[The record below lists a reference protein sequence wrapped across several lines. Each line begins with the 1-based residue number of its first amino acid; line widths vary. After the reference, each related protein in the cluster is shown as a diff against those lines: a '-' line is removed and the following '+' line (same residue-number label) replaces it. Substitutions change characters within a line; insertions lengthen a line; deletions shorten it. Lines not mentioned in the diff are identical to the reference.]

1 MSLESRDGLA
11 SKLLEATQE
20 GNFEARGVRL
30 RKDDYLQTASP
41 FPGDLPTDCCKGQG
55 PCLWVLKFPV
65 ALSKGASRTLYEAD
79 PNAQDEVGETPLFE
93 AFEGLREFCAAA
105 VGNSEI
111 VSLLLL
117 NSANPNHISHQ
128 EMVARFSGREVDPK
142 EREAAISTLSA
153 SLQSQVLDHIARSQ
167 PPSDSRSDALSP
179 TERTTPE
186 DEQES
191 KPQGADSSEPKRREA
206 SEDPPSTGG
215 EAEAEEVSGPKAAE
229 SAAAVPEPTS
239 PSTPRAQR
247 EEAEQVGN
255 AMDSTDPALPDQS
268 AEQEP
273 PPPEEKPEA
282 RLDESVKS
290 GSAEP
295 APKPLSSL
303 HVIEHSPMVAVRSQ
317 PWMQSPVIAHL
328 RPGQHVNLGE
338 WDATQQWR
346 RVVSEDGGWL
356 PVWHPTLGCLVTL
369 VGVEAYPLKRDFDRL
384 PGPSVSEVWEELY
397 SNGCLNVP
405 PPERIETGAGGPGG
419 TMAAQALMEVMT
431 MGRAQ
436 TPEGEKALASL
447 DPKTVEHVIKKLTNA
462 SSGIR
467 QALKGTAFLRAFLV
481 RAAVAV
487 PVEKEHGYP
496 AHPCASA
503 ASLSPGDMASDGK
516 QAACGDGGAEG
527 FVFIGPDLTRAF
539 VGRVDSISISSL
551 EEKHMGME
559 ARLPRHCQTAET
571 PLCQGFVQGSVGAAI
586 GGSCAH
592 PLDLIKVRM
601 QLQTEVPKLSMLQMG
616 PHIVKNEGVLGLFKG
631 VDASAARQLV
641 YSGVRFGMY
650 DMLKG
655 FCGESQRPLSTAE
668 KVICAAVAGATGAF
682 AGNPGDLAMVRMQ
695 ADGKLPEAER
705 RGYKNIFDAVGKIA
719 RSEGVLSMWRTG
731 VVPNMNR
738 ATIITVGQLAAYD
751 TCKEVFVESFKMKEG
766 VGLHLSS
773 SFGAAFIASVMSNP
787 VDVAK
792 TRLMNQKA
800 EEGKPLLYRSTVQ
813 TMSTIAQQEG
823 PLALYKGFPA
833 TFARQC
839 PYVVITWVTVE
850 QLKKIMKDW

>member
-1 MSLESRDGLA
+1 
-11 SKLLEATQE
+11 
-20 GNFEARGVRL
+20 
-30 RKDDYLQTASP
+30 
-41 FPGDLPTDCCKGQG
+41 
-55 PCLWVLKFPV
+55 
-65 ALSKGASRTLYEAD
+65 
-79 PNAQDEVGETPLFE
+79 
-93 AFEGLREFCAAA
+93 
-105 VGNSEI
+105 
-111 VSLLLL
+111 
-117 NSANPNHISHQ
+117 
-128 EMVARFSGREVDPK
+128 
-142 EREAAISTLSA
+142 
-153 SLQSQVLDHIARSQ
+153 
-167 PPSDSRSDALSP
+167 
-179 TERTTPE
+179 
-186 DEQES
+186 
-191 KPQGADSSEPKRREA
+191 
-206 SEDPPSTGG
+206 
-215 EAEAEEVSGPKAAE
+215 
-229 SAAAVPEPTS
+229 
-239 PSTPRAQR
+239 
-247 EEAEQVGN
+247 
-255 AMDSTDPALPDQS
+255 
-268 AEQEP
+268 
-273 PPPEEKPEA
+273 
-282 RLDESVKS
+282 
-290 GSAEP
+290 
-295 APKPLSSL
+295 
-303 HVIEHSPMVAVRSQ
+303 
-317 PWMQSPVIAHL
+317 
-328 RPGQHVNLGE
+328 
-338 WDATQQWR
+338 
-346 RVVSEDGGWL
+346 
-356 PVWHPTLGCLVTL
+356 
-369 VGVEAYPLKRDFDRL
+369 
-384 PGPSVSEVWEELY
+384 
-397 SNGCLNVP
+397 
-405 PPERIETGAGGPGG
+405 
-419 TMAAQALMEVMT
+419 
-431 MGRAQ
+431 
-436 TPEGEKALASL
+436 
-447 DPKTVEHVIKKLTNA
+447 
-462 SSGIR
+462 
-467 QALKGTAFLRAFLV
+467 
-481 RAAVAV
+481 
-487 PVEKEHGYP
+487 
-496 AHPCASA
+496 
-503 ASLSPGDMASDGK
+503 MASDGN
-516 QAACGDGGAEG
+516 Q
-527 FVFIGPDLTRAF
+527 
-539 VGRVDSISISSL
+539 
-551 EEKHMGME
+551 EKHLGME
-559 ARLPRHCQTAET
+559 ARLPRT
-571 PLCQGFVQGSVGAAI
+571 PAGESKNAQIWKGFVQGSVGAAI

-751 TCKEVFVESFKMKEG
+751 TCKEVFVDKFKMKEG

>member
-1 MSLESRDGLA
+1 MSLESRDDLA
-11 SKLLEATQE
+11 SELLAAT
-20 GNFEARGVRL
+20 
-30 RKDDYLQTASP
+30 
-41 FPGDLPTDCCKGQG
+41 
-55 PCLWVLKFPV
+55 
-65 ALSKGASRTLYEAD
+65 
-79 PNAQDEVGETPLFE
+79 QDEVGETPLFE
-93 AFEGLREFCAAA
+93 ALEGLLAFCITAAA

-117 NSANPNHISHQ
+117 SSANPNHISHQ

-142 EREAAISTLSA
+142 ETEAATSTLSA
-153 SLQSQVLDHIARSQ
+153 SLQSQVLDHIARTNS
-167 PPSDSRSDALSP
+167 PSDSKAEALSP
-179 TERTTPE
+179 PHGQLEPATGPE
-186 DEQES
+186 DQEP
-191 KPQGADSSEPKRREA
+191 KTDIGPVGDPSEPTGQ
-206 SEDPPSTGG
+206 EDSDHPPSPAG
-215 EAEAEEVSGPKAAE
+215 EAESKEPEMQRSG
-229 SAAAVPEPTS
+229 AVPEPTS
-239 PSTPRAQR
+239 PGTPRAER
-247 EEAEQVGN
+247 EGAAQVGSLTG
-255 AMDSTDPALPDQS
+255 STDPARPDQS
-268 AEQEP
+268 EEQEVR
-273 PPPEEKPEA
+273 PPEEQTEVRP
-282 RLDESVKS
+282 DESVKA
-290 GSAEP
+290 GSATEP
-295 APKPLSSL
+295 GPKPLSSL

-405 PPERIETGAGGPGG
+405 PPEHTETGGGGVGG
-419 TMAAQALMEVMT
+419 TMAAKALMEVMT

-436 TPEGEKALASL
+436 TSEGEMALARLSARIE
-447 DPKTVEHVIKKLTNA
+447 PVIKKLTNA

-467 QALKGTAFLRAFLV
+467 PVLAGL
-481 RAAVAV
+481 AAI
-487 PVEKEHGYP
+487 EILSNMSS
-496 AHPCASA
+496 ASFQELSVKA
-503 ASLSPGDMASDGK
+503 IQSLLDRSKPRRRGNMASDGN
-516 QAACGDGGAEG
+516 Q
-527 FVFIGPDLTRAF
+527 
-539 VGRVDSISISSL
+539 
-551 EEKHMGME
+551 EKHLGME
-559 ARLPRHCQTAET
+559 ARLPRTPAGET
-571 PLCQGFVQGSVGAAI
+571 KSKNAQIWKGFVQGSVGAAI

-751 TCKEVFVESFKMKEG
+751 TCKEVFVDKFKMKEG